1 MPRLSQAV
9 ITERLTL
16 HREGYT
22 DKQIAQAQGVNAEAI
37 NNWRRRRGLP
47 LNRARNINKGNRFQ
61 LLYRR
66 GPGYET
72 TEHERQL
79 VRECIGKLCQVT
91 ENSNK
96 KITFN
101 GISMYLEEWRQEY
114 GGTTKEA

>member
-9 ITERLTL
+9 INERLTL

-47 LNRARNINKGNRFQ
+47 LNRARNINKCNRFQ

-72 TEHERQL
+72 TKHERQL
-79 VRECIGKLCQVT
+79 VRECIGKLCRVADS
-91 ENSNK
+91 SNRT
-96 KITFN
+96 ITVN
-101 GISMYLEEWRQEY
+101 GISRYLEEWRQEY
-114 GGTTKEA
+114 GGVTE